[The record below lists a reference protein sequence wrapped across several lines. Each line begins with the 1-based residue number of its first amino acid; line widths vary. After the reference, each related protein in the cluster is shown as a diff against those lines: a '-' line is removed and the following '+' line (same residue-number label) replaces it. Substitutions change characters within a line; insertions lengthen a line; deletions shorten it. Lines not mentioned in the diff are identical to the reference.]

1 MEEWQAIKPL
11 AEDRSI
17 VIKKANNGSF
27 VVVWDRLDYLL
38 EAEKQLGNKIIYMDV
53 SFNDRILRDLLETSN
68 KMFLNFK
75 RKGSIS
81 E

>member
-17 VIKKANNGSF
+17 VIKRADNGSF